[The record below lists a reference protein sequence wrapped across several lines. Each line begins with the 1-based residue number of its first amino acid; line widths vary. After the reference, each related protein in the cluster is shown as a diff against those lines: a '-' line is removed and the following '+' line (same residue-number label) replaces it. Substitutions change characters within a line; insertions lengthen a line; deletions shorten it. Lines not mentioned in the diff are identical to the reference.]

1 MEGCKGG
8 FLGDSDGKE
17 PTCNAGDLRLIP
29 GQRAPQEKGTATRA
43 SVLAWRIP
51 WTEEPG
57 VVVCVATV
65 LGVTKSWT

>member
-8 FLGDSDGKE
+8 FLGGSDGKE

-43 SVLAWRIP
+43 SVLA
-51 WTEEPG
+51 
-57 VVVCVATV
+57 
-65 LGVTKSWT
+65 